1 MNYSVNSRAII
12 FLPEIDAFNNFET
25 IANDWQRDK
34 IVKIK
39 GVGYKILYFVYQKGK
54 MSQEEILFEFQNEN
68 RQEIEKFLKTMLS
81 RGILIEND

>member
-1 MNYSVNSRAII
+1 M
-12 FLPEIDAFNNFET
+12 PEIDAFNNFET